1 MLPLYHF
8 LPSIPLPSGLCCSF
22 WESVV
27 KLIVVPLYMMNH
39 FFLAVFRFFSCSL
52 AFNNLTIMFL
62 DVDLFCLSYLRFVE
76 LFGYVIYVFWHILE
90 VCDHYFFKYF
100 FSPFSFCFPSGTPII
115 HMLVYMK
122 FPLRSLRLCSYFFNL
137 FSPFFLTL
145 GKLNWSIFKLAD
157 TFFCYS
163 NLLLS
168 PSNKF
173 FISFTISF
181 QL

>member
-8 LPSIPLPSGLCCSF
+8 LPSIPLPSGLCCFF

-76 LFGYVIYVFWHILE
+76 LFWYVIYVFWHVLE

-100 FSPFSFCFPSGTPII
+100 SALFLSAFLLGLLLFICWCTWSFPSG
-115 HMLVYMK
+115 
-122 FPLRSLRLCSYFFNL
+122 LRGFVHIS
-137 FSPFFLTL
+137 
-145 GKLNWSIFKLAD
+145 SIFQS
-157 TFFCYS
+157 FFPI
-163 NLLLS
+163 LL
-168 PSNKF
+168 N
-173 FISFTISF
+173 IR
-181 QL
+181 